1 MVAMFNHK
9 TYTIMGANAKPY
21 TQEELEQMREMRKQ
35 GATYKEIA
43 DMFGRTANSIM
54 VKFSQM
60 GWSVSNP
67 SKANRTQA
75 ELPKEL
81 TTVPDKLVRKL
92 QLSDFEPREMIKY
105 LYNLGY
111 RIKNNK
117 LLFVT
122 EKVVNMKAVLEDD

>member
-1 MVAMFNHK
+1 MVVMFNHK

-43 DMFGRTANSIM
+43 DMFGRTENAVM

-60 GWSVSNP
+60 GWSVTNP
-67 SKANRTQA
+67 SKAKRLQA
-75 ELPKEL
+75 EQQKEL

-117 LLFVT
+117 LVFVT

>member
-1 MVAMFNHK
+1 MVAMFNLQ

-43 DMFGRTANSIM
+43 DMFGRTENAVM

-60 GWSVSNP
+60 GWSVTNP
-67 SKANRTQA
+67 SKAKRLQA
-75 ELPKEL
+75 EQPKEL

-117 LLFVT
+117 LVFVT

>member
-1 MVAMFNHK
+1 MVAMFNLQ

-43 DMFGRTANSIM
+43 DMFERTENAVM

-60 GWSVSNP
+60 GWSVANP
-67 SKANRTQA
+67 SKANRMRA
-75 ELPKEL
+75 EQPKEL

-117 LLFVT
+117 LVFVT

>member
-1 MVAMFNHK
+1 
-9 TYTIMGANAKPY
+9 MGANAKHY

-43 DMFGRTANSIM
+43 DMFGRTENSIM
-54 VKFSQM
+54 VKFSTM
-60 GWSVSNP
+60 GWSAANP

-75 ELPKEL
+75 GTPKEL

-117 LLFVT
+117 LVFVT

>member
-1 MVAMFNHK
+1 MFNHK
-9 TYTIMGANAKPY
+9 IHTIMGANAKPY

-43 DMFGRTANSIM
+43 DMFERTKNAVM

-60 GWSVSNP
+60 GWSVTNP
-67 SKANRTQA
+67 SKAKRSQA
-75 ELPKEL
+75 EQPKEL

-117 LLFVT
+117 LVFVT

>member
-1 MVAMFNHK
+1 MFNPQ
-9 TYTIMGANAKPY
+9 TYRIMGANVKPY

-43 DMFGRTANSIM
+43 DMFGRTENAIM
-54 VKFSQM
+54 VKFSGM

-67 SKANRTQA
+67 SKAKRLQ
-75 ELPKEL
+75 PKEL

-117 LLFVT
+117 LVFVT

>member
-1 MVAMFNHK
+1 MHPK
-9 TYTIMGANAKPY
+9 AKDA
-21 TQEELEQMREMRKQ
+21 EQ
-35 GATYKEIA
+35 
-43 DMFGRTANSIM
+43 
-54 VKFSQM
+54 
-60 GWSVSNP
+60 
-67 SKANRTQA
+67 
-75 ELPKEL
+75 PKEL

-117 LLFVT
+117 LVFVT

>member
-1 MVAMFNHK
+1 MQP
-9 TYTIMGANAKPY
+9 T
-21 TQEELEQMREMRKQ
+21 RKSPICS
-35 GATYKEIA
+35 GER
-43 DMFGRTANSIM
+43 RTAL
-54 VKFSQM
+54 
-60 GWSVSNP
+60 WSVANP

-75 ELPKEL
+75 EQPKEL

-111 RIKNNK
+111 RINNNK
-117 LLFVT
+117 LVFVT

>member
-1 MVAMFNHK
+1 MATGK
-9 TYTIMGANAKPY
+9 SY
-21 TQEELEQMREMRKQ
+21 TQDELEQMREMRKQ

-43 DMFGRTANSIM
+43 DMFGRSENAVM
-54 VKFSQM
+54 VKFSNM
-60 GWSVSNP
+60 GWSSEGATPAPKSVDE
-67 SKANRTQA
+67 SK
-75 ELPKEL
+75 PKEL

-92 QLSDFEPREMIKY
+92 QLSDFSPREMIKY

-117 LLFVT
+117 LVFVT

>member
-1 MVAMFNHK
+1 MVAMFNLQI
-9 TYTIMGANAKPY
+9 YTIMGANAKPY
-21 TQEELEQMREMRKQ
+21 TQKELEQMREMRKQ

-43 DMFGRTANSIM
+43 DMFGRTENGVM
-54 VKFSQM
+54 VKFSNM
-60 GWSVSNP
+60 GWSVANP

-75 ELPKEL
+75 EQPKEL

-117 LLFVT
+117 LVFVT

>member
-1 MVAMFNHK
+1 MFNLQ
-9 TYTIMGANAKPY
+9 TYTIMGAVKPY

-43 DMFGRTANSIM
+43 DMFGRTENSIM
-54 VKFSQM
+54 VKFSNM
-60 GWSVSNP
+60 GWSVANP
-67 SKANRTQA
+67 SKAKRLQA
-75 ELPKEL
+75 EQPKEL

-117 LLFVT
+117 LVFVT

>member
-1 MVAMFNHK
+1 
-9 TYTIMGANAKPY
+9 MGAKAKPY

-35 GATYKEIA
+35 GATYKEIS
-43 DMFGRTANSIM
+43 DMFGRTENSVM
-54 VKFSQM
+54 VKFSSM
-60 GWSVSNP
+60 GW

-75 ELPKEL
+75 EPPKEI

-117 LLFVT
+117 LVFVT

>member
-1 MVAMFNHK
+1 MFNHK
-9 TYTIMGANAKPY
+9 TYTIMGAVKPY

-43 DMFGRTANSIM
+43 DMFGRTENAVM

-60 GWSVSNP
+60 GWSVTNP
-67 SKANRTQA
+67 SKAKRLQA
-75 ELPKEL
+75 EQPKEL

-117 LLFVT
+117 LVFVT

>member
-1 MVAMFNHK
+1 MFNPQ
-9 TYTIMGANAKPY
+9 TYTIMGAVKPY
-21 TQEELEQMREMRKQ
+21 KQEELAQMKEMRDQ

-43 DMFGRTANSIM
+43 DMFGRTENAIM
-54 VKFSQM
+54 VKFSTM
-60 GWSVSNP
+60 GWSVANP
-67 SKANRTQA
+67 SKANRTPA
-75 ELPKEL
+75 EQPKEL

-117 LLFVT
+117 LVFVT

>member
-1 MVAMFNHK
+1 
-9 TYTIMGANAKPY
+9 MGAKAKHY

-43 DMFGRTANSIM
+43 DMFGRTENSIM
-54 VKFSQM
+54 VKFSAM
-60 GWSVSNP
+60 GWAKSVDSGARIAPANSDP
-67 SKANRTQA
+67 SK
-75 ELPKEL
+75 PKEL
-81 TTVPDKLVRKL
+81 TSVPDRLVRKL

-117 LLFVT
+117 LVFVT